1 MVLRYRFIDSVGRG
15 GQGCLRHHDEGA
27 TEQQVAALQQQSVS
41 LDSRLAAAAA
51 TLRDLQA

>member
-1 MVLRYRFIDSVGRG
+1 MLRYRFIDSVGRG